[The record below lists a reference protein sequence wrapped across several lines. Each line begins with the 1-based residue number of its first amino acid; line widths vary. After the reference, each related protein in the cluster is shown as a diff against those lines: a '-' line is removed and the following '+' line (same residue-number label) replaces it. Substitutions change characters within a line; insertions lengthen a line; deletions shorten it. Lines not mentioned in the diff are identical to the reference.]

1 MWLVLSD
8 SQAPGTQ
15 RQRRGEHRVRGEGR
29 EGAVGLLLISPPRLI
44 SALINLCAVCKW
56 SRQSK
61 ANEEVPEPLFP
72 NSPSSHAMA
81 WMCPSSQGCRAL
93 LSIPRPVT
101 WRPAWPGHLQRVTFR
116 EGGGFVLKEKEK
128 QQQQRKKSQY
138 FPTWP

>member
-15 RQRRGEHRVRGEGR
+15 RQRHGEHRVRGEGR
-29 EGAVGLLLISPPRLI
+29 EGAVGLLLISPPWLI

-61 ANEEVPEPLFP
+61 ANEEVPEPPFP

-81 WMCPSSQGCRAL
+81 WMCPSSQGCRCPPEHPQARNMEAGL
-93 LSIPRPVT
+93 AGSPT
-101 WRPAWPGHLQRVTFR
+101 EGHF
-116 EGGGFVLKEKEK
+116 
-128 QQQQRKKSQY
+128 
-138 FPTWP
+138 